1 MKCSGIRALPVIA
14 LLVATVLPAA
24 AQVKQHQA
32 TGTVLVA
39 APTQVTILKKVGRNT
54 TKWNFVVNA
63 NTKLETKPAK
73 SMRVRI
79 YYHEEKTL
87 RIADRIKSAPAA
99 PASPAVASPTL
110 TPARN

>member
-1 MKCSGIRALPVIA
+1 MQCLGIRALPAIMVLFAAI
-14 LLVATVLPAA
+14 LPAA

-39 APTQVTILKKVGRNT
+39 APTQVTILKNVGRNT

-79 YYHEEKTL
+79 YYHEEKNQ
-87 RIADRIKSAPAA
+87 RIADRIKPAPAA
-99 PASPAVASPTL
+99 PVSQSAVAPATA
-110 TPARN
+110 PARN

>member
-1 MKCSGIRALPVIA
+1 MVLFAAI
-14 LLVATVLPAA
+14 LPAA

-39 APTQVTILKKVGRNT
+39 APTQVTILKNVGRNT

-79 YYHEEKTL
+79 YYHEEKNL
-87 RIADRIKSAPAA
+87 RVADRIKAAPSASASPPAA
-99 PASPAVASPTL
+99 PPAPP
-110 TPARN
+110 PARN

>member
-1 MKCSGIRALPVIA
+1 VKCLRIRALPA
-14 LLVATVLPAA
+14 LVVLLFATALPGG

-39 APTQVTILKKVGRNT
+39 TPVEVTILKKIGRNT

-63 NTKLETKPAK
+63 KTKLETKPAK

-79 YYHEEKTL
+79 YYHEEKNQ
-87 RIADRIKSAPAA
+87 RIADRIKPAPLTS
-99 PASPAVASPTL
+99 ASP
-110 TPARN
+110 PATSQAPSKN